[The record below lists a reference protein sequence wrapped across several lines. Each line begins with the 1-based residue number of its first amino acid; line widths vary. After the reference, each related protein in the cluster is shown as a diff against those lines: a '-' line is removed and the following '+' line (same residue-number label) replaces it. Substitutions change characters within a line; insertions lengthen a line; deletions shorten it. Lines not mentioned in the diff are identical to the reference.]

1 VKNIEKWGICM
12 SNKGFL
18 SKGILSLGLCGAVLV
33 SPITS
38 FAAEEKTSSS
48 TPNMIYTE
56 FGYTDV
62 ENGEQPVIKGENS
75 KYRGWSPKAGQC
87 FDNIEGGY
95 WCKGQTMGWN
105 RDWAQY
111 SKYEHGSRVHKASA
125 MANGKY
131 GYGKWKDPGVEAYTT
146 SPYFYELNTYKSYYD
161 VQ

>member
-1 VKNIEKWGICM
+1 M

-62 ENGEQPVIKGENS
+62 ENGEQ
-75 KYRGWSPKAGQC
+75 
-87 FDNIEGGY
+87 
-95 WCKGQTMGWN
+95 
-105 RDWAQY
+105 
-111 SKYEHGSRVHKASA
+111 
-125 MANGKY
+125 
-131 GYGKWKDPGVEAYTT
+131 
-146 SPYFYELNTYKSYYD
+146 
-161 VQ
+161 